1 MILRVD
7 TKYPNRRT
15 YVLKLARDATSEEL
29 RGRIENLVTLEHA
42 DFTSAIELCELLA
55 RDVDAGDARTQGGG

>member
-1 MILRVD
+1 
-7 TKYPNRRT
+7 
-15 YVLKLARDATSEEL
+15 VLKLARDATSEEL

-55 RDVDAGDARTQGGG
+55 RDVDATGAVANSGG